1 MKKNLQKR
9 RDLWLKLPQTVL
21 DNIHAIYGN
30 YLETEIEKYA
40 QLKLAQSRQKD
51 LSTGDEN
58 WGRGKDIALYS
69 TLAVLGA
76 LIFAGLPRLLLRK
89 TGIDDNLLMISS
101 GIAGII
107 ATFFSH
113 NLASSFFE
121 KKILFDQYKTT
132 LEQLID
138 EEKLSS
144 YSLNNAFLQNQQ
156 NFLKR
161 TEKFIA
167 KPLSINDYLSITL
180 AVLIESA
187 AVYFIFTLNDK
198 SPNPWIL
205 GVAMTFPIYILLV
218 ISRYTAMHKE
228 VPVKNEKLRVIYGQ
242 LETEIDE
249 FYDNL

>member
-21 DNIHAIYGN
+21 DDINAIYGN
-30 YLETEIEKYA
+30 YLETEIATYA
-40 QLKLAQSRQKD
+40 QLRLAQSRQKD
-51 LSTGDEN
+51 LSTGDET
-58 WGRGKDIALYS
+58 WGRGKDIVLYT

-89 TGIDDNLLMISS
+89 TGIDDNLLMIAS
-101 GIAGII
+101 GIIGIV

-121 KKILFDQYKTT
+121 KEILFNQYKTT

-156 NFLKR
+156 NFLKK
-161 TEKFIA
+161 TEKFIS
-167 KPLSINDYLSITL
+167 KPLSINDYGSL
-180 AVLIESA
+180 AVAALIESV

-205 GVAMTFPIYILLV
+205 GIAMTFPIYILVV
-218 ISRYTAMHKE
+218 ISRYTAKHKE
-228 VPVKNEKLRVIYGQ
+228 VPVKNEKLRRIYGQ
-242 LETEIDE
+242 LETEIDAQYE
-249 FYDNL
+249 NL